1 VNSGTGLRRN
11 ALSHWALTYR
21 YSKQVWILQRRAYP
35 LRRNA
40 VIPVLKVAPAVIS
53 HGSLSDSW
61 APDEV
66 TVHRPPSCSKITGE

>member
-1 VNSGTGLRRN
+1 MNSGTGLRRN
-11 ALSHWALTYR
+11 AVSHWALTYR
-21 YSKQVWILQRRAYP
+21 YSKQAAAGVSTAL
-35 LRRNA
+35 NA
-40 VIPVLKVAPAVIS
+40 VIPVLKVARAVIS